1 MFSMSRFLVIVLA
14 VLAGAAP
21 CLALTPAEVMVV
33 ANSDCDDSLEIAKTY
48 MSARGIPD
56 KNLLLIKTTKDYEVS
71 RKAYDEEI
79 RKPILAALK
88 PRADIRCLCMIYGVP
103 VRVARKDAQAPVSA
117 VPAASIQIAQYR
129 LALDYKLL
137 GSVGRDFT
145 APRTAELS
153 PLSRI
158 FETPLPD
165 PQKPLKRADEL
176 LKDIDVLLGMRQAEV
191 AEIKDPAKKKIAT
204 QQLMALEQDIYGL
217 SGLIKLIKTAKPE
230 NAPDVA
236 DLQKRLDQA
245 MADADKI
252 AKKGDKG
259 EDLAARLALQDKAH
273 GAAAMVSLASGTKE
287 EEKGKETDAAVD
299 SELALILWDDYQLEG
314 PLINGLNWQKQKE
327 LLAKHVR
334 VKPVMMTSR
343 LDGPSKL
350 DVLRMIENSV
360 KVEKTGLKGTLYIDT
375 ASKLP
380 AAPDYNIHLLKL
392 MAFVAADTRIKTV
405 KNEKQTVFPAGS
417 CPDAALYVG
426 WYSLAQ
432 YVPAFEWNPGA
443 VGWHIASYEA
453 MHLRNPKSQEWC
465 VKMIQ
470 NGVVAT
476 IGAVNEPYLGSFP
489 LPEEFFPLLMT
500 GKWTLAECYWRT
512 TPTTS
517 WRMMLLADPLYNP
530 FQSQPALKP
539 NVLPL
544 GLTPEIA
551 PSASPNPK

>member
-1 MFSMSRFLVIVLA
+1 
-14 VLAGAAP
+14 
-21 CLALTPAEVMVV
+21 MVV
-33 ANSDCDDSLEIAKTY
+33 ANSNCEDSLEIAKTY
-48 MSARGIPD
+48 MSSRSIPD
-56 KNLLLIKTTKDYEVS
+56 KNLLTIKTTRDYEVS
-71 RKAYDEEI
+71 RKAYDDEI

-88 PRADIRCLCMIYGVP
+88 DRSDIRCLCMIYGVP
-103 VRVARKDAQAPVSA
+103 VRVGRKDATAPELA
-117 VPAASIQIAQYR
+117 IPAATLEIAQYR

-145 APRTAELS
+145 APRTTELS
-153 PLSRI
+153 PLSKV
-158 FETPLPD
+158 FATPLPD
-165 PQKPLKRADEL
+165 PQKPLKKTDQV
-176 LKDIDVLLGMRQAEV
+176 LKDIDALLATRQTELP
-191 AEIKDPAKKKIAT
+191 EIKDSAKKKIAA
-204 QQLMALEQDIYGL
+204 QQLMAIQQDAYGL
-217 SGLIKLIKTAKPE
+217 AGLIKFIKASKPE

-245 MADADKI
+245 TAEADKL
-252 AKKGDKG
+252 AKKGDNA
-259 EDLAARLALQDKAH
+259 EDLPARVALQDKAH
-273 GAAAMVSLASGTKE
+273 GAAALASLGQAPKE

-299 SELALILWDDYQLEG
+299 SELALVLWDDYPLEG
-314 PLINGLNWQKQKE
+314 PMINPLHWQKQKE

-334 VKPVMMTSR
+334 ARPVMMTSR

-350 DVLRMIENSV
+350 DVLRMIENSL
-360 KVEKTGLKGTLYIDT
+360 KAQKAGLKGNLYIDT

-392 MAFVAADTRIKTV
+392 ASFVAANSKIKTV
-405 KNEKQTVFPAGS
+405 RNEKQTVFPAGS

-432 YVPAFEWNPGA
+432 YVPAFEWDTGA

-453 MHLRNPKSQEWC
+453 MHLRDPKSQEWS

-500 GKWTLAECYWRT
+500 GKWTVAECYWRT
-512 TPTTS
+512 NPTTS

-530 FQSQPALKP
+530 FQSQPAIKAS
-539 NVLPL
+539 VLPL
-544 GLTPEIA
+544 GLA
-551 PSASPNPK
+551 PDQ